1 MFECTSLVLPKDK
14 PLARVAIRP
23 LKFRQADFAQRFDAR
38 TLFYDV
44 FLHEAGGER
53 SLVLLGPPLWNLLLP
68 LCRAKL
74 GGQRVG
80 TTVSAIYQ
88 RDRCCDIWIPN
99 WREEEVQLQ
108 LGSDS
113 HVLLSQP
120 AAQEPYRERRVLYTL
135 SKDNDINWIIDWV
148 RFHAVNHGADA
159 VLLYDNGSARYTPQS
174 LEIALRYEFP
184 QFVVNVVDWPYPY
197 GPSGTSGHLWDSDFC
212 QPGAFQD
219 ARFRF
224 LEGAASVLNCDID
237 ELVVSASRESVFEAA
252 EASAGG
258 CVSFGGR
265 WISTAVPTSERRDH
279 EPLRRHSQFYLLDA
293 ADDGACPS
301 KWCVVPRECHRWEQW
316 IAHAI
321 VGRDLGQ
328 YRSADFSYRH
338 FRAIS
343 TDWKY
348 RRSAPKPVVPGRNT
362 ADQTLLRAFAQAGM

>member
-1 MFECTSLVLPKDK
+1 MFECTSLVLPKDN
-14 PLARVAIRP
+14 PLARAATRP
-23 LKFRQADFAQRFDAR
+23 ARFRQADFARRFDAR

-44 FLHEAGGER
+44 FRHEEGGAR

-68 LCRAKL
+68 LCHAKL
-74 GGQRVG
+74 GGQRIG
-80 TTVSAIYQ
+80 TVVSSVYQ

-99 WREEEVQLQ
+99 WREEQVQLQ
-108 LGSDS
+108 LGSDF
-113 HVLLSQP
+113 HVLLPQE
-120 AAQEPYRERRVLYTL
+120 AAEELYRGRRVLYTL
-135 SKDNDINWIIDWV
+135 SKDNEITWIIDWV

-159 VLLYDNGSARYTPQS
+159 VLIYDNGSTRYTAQS

-197 GPSGTSGHLWDSDFC
+197 GPSGTHRHLWDSDFC

-224 LEGAASVLNCDID
+224 LERAASVLNCDVD
-237 ELVVSASRESVFEAA
+237 ELVVSSRGESIFEAV

-265 WISTAVPTSERRDH
+265 WISTAMPASECRDQ
-279 EPLRRHSQFYLLDA
+279 ESLRRHSQFYLLDS
-293 ADDGACPS
+293 ADESACPS
-301 KWCVVPRECHRWEQW
+301 KWCVVPSQCHRWEQW
-316 IAHAI
+316 NAHAI
-321 VGRDLGQ
+321 VGRIPDPFHSGG
-328 YRSADFSYRH
+328 FSYRH

-348 RRSAPKPVVPGRNT
+348 RRSARKLVVPGRNT